1 MKKRNEA
8 SQKGVFQRKARDKT
22 KHSTRVRARPAKDAT
37 GAGAVTEAKMLLVL
51 SDPKLMNA
59 TTTEKIKRSGVSRA
73 TWYRHRNDPLFRA
86 RMGHAVREALDE
98 HLGPILHSLAESA
111 KAIGRE
117 GHPDRKLYLELIGE
131 YDPAAAK
138 ERAKETPLSDP
149 QRMTD
154 EELLNAFAG
163 RMELLP
169 PGVLRRMGK
178 DPDAHL
184 DREGQRETSP
194 DERKRTPSL

>member
-1 MKKRNEA
+1 MKM
-8 SQKGVFQRKARDKT
+8 RKQPSPKAMAPSPARDKT
-22 KHSTRVRARPAKDAT
+22 KHSTRVRARPAKDGT

-51 SDPKLMNA
+51 ADPKLMNA

-131 YDPAAAK
+131 YDPAAAR
-138 ERAKETPLSDP
+138 ERANEPPRPDP

-154 EELLNAFAG
+154 EELLRAFEG

-178 DPDAHL
+178 DPDAHR
-184 DREGQRETSP
+184 DREVQHGPPPE
-194 DERKRTPSL
+194 DRKKPPSF

>member
-8 SQKGVFQRKARDKT
+8 SPKDVSQPKKRDKT

-86 RMGHAVREALDE
+86 RMSHEVR
-98 HLGPILHSLAESA
+98 
-111 KAIGRE
+111 KAR
-117 GHPDRKLYLELIGE
+117 LVSN
-131 YDPAAAK
+131 
-138 ERAKETPLSDP
+138 PL
-149 QRMTD
+149 
-154 EELLNAFAG
+154 
-163 RMELLP
+163 
-169 PGVLRRMGK
+169 
-178 DPDAHL
+178 
-184 DREGQRETSP
+184 
-194 DERKRTPSL
+194 